1 MDDKIIYLKD
11 RKYICKNTIGI
22 WFEKRDTV
30 YDFIAGQYAEIT
42 LLDKIYSDKD
52 GDSRLFSIAS
62 APGKNELMFATRA
75 FDTAFNKNIMELPLG
90 SRAKIGEPGGNT
102 PLHTDTSKTAVF
114 LIGGIGI
121 TPVRSMFEYITENKL
136 PYKIY
141 LFQSNPDKDSMA
153 FFDEF
158 MSWSEHNENIKYIPT
173 IDDINDST
181 WKYEKGYLSEE
192 MIKKYLTDF
201 SDCIF
206 YIVGPTVLVDKM
218 EAVLKKNNVQQ
229 ENIKLE
235 RFG

>member
-1 MDDKIIYLKD
+1 MNDKIIYLKD

-22 WFEKRDTV
+22 WFEKRDTE

-52 GDSRLFSIAS
+52 GDARLFSIAS

-90 SRAKIGEPGGNT
+90 SRAKISEPGGNT
-102 PLHTDTSKTAVF
+102 PLHTDASKTAVF

-121 TPVRSMFEYITENKL
+121 TPVRSMVEHIMAQNL
-136 PYKIY
+136 PYKVY
-141 LFQSNPDKDSMA
+141 LFQSNPDKESMA

-158 MSWSEHNENIKYIPT
+158 DKWSKENKNIKYIPA
-173 IDDINDST
+173 IDDINDNE
-181 WKYEKGYLSEE
+181 WKFEKGYLSED
-192 MIKKYLTDF
+192 MIKKYLPEF
-201 SDCIF
+201 GGSIF

-218 EAVLKKNNVQQ
+218 ESILKKNNVPQ